1 MQSRS
6 IYQFNNSWPMTG
18 LCVCVCVCVCDY
30 AQECVFGEEET
41 GLGFGGMVA
50 VHVVVGVK
58 GA

>member
-1 MQSRS
+1 
-6 IYQFNNSWPMTG
+6 MTG
-18 LCVCVCVCVCDY
+18 LCVCVCVCDY

-50 VHVVVGVK
+50 VHVAVGVK